1 MQINWQV
8 RFGNKNFWLSIVP
21 AILLLVQYVAAMFGY
36 EWDFVVLNQQL
47 ANIINALFAVLAI
60 LGVANDP
67 TTAGLSDSAR
77 ALHYKKPI
85 ESE

>member
-8 RFGNKNFWLSIVP
+8 RFVNKNFWLSIVP